1 MWYQQIITLI
11 VVIYVAMVTVIHDLV
26 IVANFL
32 DGTANSFITN
42 QLKPPIQMI

>member
-26 IVANFL
+26 IVASFL
-32 DGTANSFITN
+32 DGTANIFITN
-42 QLKPPIQMI
+42 QLKPRIQMI